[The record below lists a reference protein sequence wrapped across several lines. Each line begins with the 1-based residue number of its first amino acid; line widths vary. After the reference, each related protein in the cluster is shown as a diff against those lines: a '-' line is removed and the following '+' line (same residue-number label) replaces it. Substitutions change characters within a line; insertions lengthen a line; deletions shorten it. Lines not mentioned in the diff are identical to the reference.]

1 MYKIL
6 LAEDNSKLRLLMER
20 YLRTHGFD
28 VRCAA
33 DGAEAIDL
41 FHSEPFDLIL
51 LDILMPE
58 KNGIDVCNH
67 IRETSKIPIL
77 FLTALATE
85 GDQLTGYGAGADDYI
100 VKPFSLPV
108 LVAKCNALLNR
119 RGQQAEWIEH
129 AGIRLSE
136 EKHIAFVGDEPLQL
150 STTDFTLLAYFLK
163 NPGIVLSR
171 EQIILHVW
179 GDEYDGYD
187 RSVDNH
193 IKTLRRALGENGIL
207 IRIVI
212 RRGYVMD

>member
-1 MYKIL
+1 M
-6 LAEDNSKLRLLMER
+6 
-20 YLRTHGFD
+20 
-28 VRCAA
+28 
-33 DGAEAIDL
+33 
-41 FHSEPFDLIL
+41 
-51 LDILMPE
+51 
-58 KNGIDVCNH
+58 
-67 IRETSKIPIL
+67 
-77 FLTALATE
+77 
-85 GDQLTGYGAGADDYI
+85 TGYGAGADDYI

-108 LVAKCNALLNR
+108 LVAKSNALLNR

-163 NPGIVLSR
+163 KPGIVLSR

-207 IRIVI
+207 IRTVI